1 MATATEATG
10 ERSLREALDRFLRS
24 NAGER
29 ASGSP
34 AVIVAESFLREL
46 RSSMASLGDLDE
58 TAAQRIGGS
67 AAESVV
73 ASAAWSAAVG
83 ERYDTARVCAM
94 LGVSRQALSKR
105 QRSGTLIGLRGRS
118 TTWYPAWQFDSGSR
132 SVRPVVTE
140 IVAAFRDCLDAADP
154 QIVAAWA
161 TTAQHDDLD
170 GSTPAAWIAQ
180 GRDSRAVVR
189 SAEQA
194 AIRLAQ

>member
-1 MATATEATG
+1 MATATDATG

-24 NAGER
+24 NAGEG

-46 RSSMASLGDLDE
+46 RAAMASLGDLDE
-58 TAAQRIGGS
+58 AAAQRIGGS

-83 ERYDTARVCAM
+83 ERYDTAQVCAM

-118 TTWYPAWQFDSGSR
+118 TTWFPAWQFDSGSR
-132 SVRPVVTE
+132 SVRPVVAE
-140 IVAAFRDCLDAADP
+140 VVAAFGDRLDAADP

-161 TTAQHDDLD
+161 TTAQHDDLE
-170 GSTPAAWIAQ
+170 GCTPSAWIAQ
-180 GRDSRAVVR
+180 GRDNRPVVR

-194 AIRLAQ
+194 ALRLAQ

>member
-1 MATATEATG
+1 MATATDATD
-10 ERSLREALDRFLRS
+10 ERSLREALDRFLGS
-24 NAGER
+24 DAAGG

-34 AVIVAESFLREL
+34 AAIVAESFLREL
-46 RSSMASLGDLDE
+46 RASMASLGDLDE

-67 AAESVV
+67 AAESVA

-118 TTWYPAWQFDSGSR
+118 TTWFPAWQFDAGSR
-132 SVRPVVTE
+132 SVRPVVAELVT
-140 IVAAFRDCLDAADP
+140 AFRDRLDAADP

-170 GSTPAAWIAQ
+170 GCTPSAWIAQ
-180 GRDSRAVVR
+180 GRDNRAVVR

-194 AIRLAQ
+194 ALRLAQ